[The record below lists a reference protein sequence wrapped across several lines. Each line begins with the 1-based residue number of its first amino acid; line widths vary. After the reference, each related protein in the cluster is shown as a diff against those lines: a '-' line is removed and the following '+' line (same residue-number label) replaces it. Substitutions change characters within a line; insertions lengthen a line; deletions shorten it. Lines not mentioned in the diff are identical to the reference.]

1 MMRIH
6 QHYLYEMTQWFPRL
20 AAYYD
25 VYGWQHKQFLGAGEF
40 TLEFGDYKVAITVP
54 DDHIVASTGAQRA
67 RLAE

>member
-25 VYGWQHKQFLGAGEF
+25 VYGWQHKQFLV
-40 TLEFGDYKVAITVP
+40 VAITVP